1 VANIPVPASAPLLDL
16 DRARAL
22 MRDHGLDAIVGHS
35 LRNAFYLSGFVSF
48 EQLIEP
54 EAEMFAI
61 VPARPDVPAHVTIP
75 MSERL
80 VLEDFPA
87 WPPGKVFYG
96 RYYVKGGPH
105 AGDSA
110 PTPFAAL
117 TQALA
122 RCGLTEARVG
132 FELELLPV
140 RLYRSIVEAF
150 PRMTV
155 ADASPL
161 LRALRTCKTSE
172 EIARI
177 RTATRVTE
185 AAITEAF
192 ARIRV
197 GTTEKAIAAWIAE
210 GILRRGAEPLYV
222 DLGTNGRGALGTCYP
237 TDRPVETGDVIR
249 ADASAQYGLYHSDL
263 GRCCVVG
270 EPSAEQRG
278 HYQTMYDA
286 VQAGIR
292 AVKVGRPVSE
302 VFAAAVAVPTAA
314 GYDDFRR
321 HHVGHG
327 IGLQPHEWPALRPEG
342 TERIAPGMVLAVEVP
357 YYIYGVAAYAP
368 EDNIVVHDREV
379 EVLSHAP
386 AQLPVV
392 G

>member
-1 VANIPVPASAPLLDL
+1 MANIPVSAPAPLLDL

-54 EAEMFAI
+54 EAEVFAI

-87 WPPGKVFYG
+87 WAPGRVFYG
-96 RYYVKGGPH
+96 RYYVKGGPDM
-105 AGDSA
+105 GESA
-110 PTPFAAL
+110 PDPFTAL
-117 TQALA
+117 AQALA
-122 RCGLTEARVG
+122 RCEVTTARVG

-140 RLYRSIVEAF
+140 RLYQRLADIF
-150 PRMTV
+150 PRMAIV
-155 ADASPL
+155 DASPL
-161 LRALRTCKTSE
+161 LRQLRSCKTSE
-172 EIARI
+172 EISRI

-185 AAITEAF
+185 AAIAEAF
-192 ARIRV
+192 AQIRV

-210 GILRRGAEPLYV
+210 GILHRGAEPLYV
-222 DLGTNGRGALGTCYP
+222 HLGTNGRGALGTCYP
-237 TDRPVETGDVIR
+237 TDRPVQKGDVIR
-249 ADASAQYGLYHSDL
+249 ADASAQYGLYYSDL

-286 VQAGIR
+286 VQAAIG
-292 AVKVGRPVSE
+292 AVRVGRTVSE
-302 VFAAAVAVPTAA
+302 VFAAAVAVPKAA

-327 IGLQPHEWPALRPEG
+327 IGLQPHEWPVLRPEG

-357 YYIYGVAAYAP
+357 YYLYGIAGYAP